1 MAGYVMTGW
10 VRKHVEFG
18 GIYRIRGR
26 VDRLGVY
33 GAYPAVLF
41 SHVTNA
47 PIDRGWSDADG
58 WYIFN
63 WLAYVPQGYY
73 VVAFDP
79 SNPPENAGIAT
90 LITPEPMP

>member
-18 GIYRIRGR
+18 GNYRIRGQI
-26 VDRLGVY
+26 DRLGVY

-47 PIDRGWSDADG
+47 PIDRVWSDADG
-58 WYIFN
+58 WYTFS
-63 WLAYVPQGYY
+63 WLAYGHQAYY
-73 VVAFDP
+73 AVAFDP
-79 SNPPENAGIAT
+79 SATPENAGIAT